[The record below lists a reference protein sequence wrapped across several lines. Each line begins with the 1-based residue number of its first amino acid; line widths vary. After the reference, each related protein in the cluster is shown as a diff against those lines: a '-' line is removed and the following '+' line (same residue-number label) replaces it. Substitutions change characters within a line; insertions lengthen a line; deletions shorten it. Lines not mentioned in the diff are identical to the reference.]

1 MEIYSAKKLKTVK
14 LHGRVSS
21 GSCRW
26 SGLPLEIFFFLRG
39 KVLFRGGG
47 ELFCGVFFLGALERE
62 YGLGSLESKLGG
74 ELFGAGLKDIF
85 LDGFLGSLGGSFLE
99 RSFRGA

>member
-1 MEIYSAKKLKTVK
+1 M
-14 LHGRVSS
+14 
-21 GSCRW
+21 
-26 SGLPLEIFFFLRG
+26 
-39 KVLFRGGG
+39 LFRGGE

-85 LDGFLGSLGGSFLE
+85 SDGFLGSLGGSFLE